1 MRRVN
6 TEQLR
11 PGMIIAEDIYAPNG
25 QLIIAK
31 GTKLTDATLEQLS
44 RNAVLSS
51 RIDDSVKTAAASS
64 QKREEDIY
72 KGDDIPGFTSNLPEN
87 LREARAK
94 QIKEQKKSY
103 TEGLNFFQIS
113 INNLVVKNTDMDVD
127 TIIDQTLALLGSN
140 GKGTNI
146 LQMLVFMQEYDS
158 DVYAHSVNVSLLCNM
173 LAHWLGYSEED
184 CRLAAACGMF
194 HDIGKLTIPEEIL
207 QKPGPLTPEEKE
219 LVNTHTEKGYQMLK
233 DHPIHESIK
242 LSALLHHENC
252 DGTGYPYKL
261 PGDQID
267 PYAKLVTICNIYDA
281 MTSNRPYRK
290 AISPFDVIDYFE
302 KKGLQKFDT
311 RSILLFLE
319 NTINTYLNCPVRL
332 SNGMIGYV
340 VFINRRK
347 LGRPTVQ
354 CGTEFIDLAKR
365 EDLRIMELL
374 PAI

>member
-6 TEQLR
+6 TDQLR

-252 DGTGYPYKL
+252 DAGRSDRSLCQTGY
-261 PGDQID
+261 D
-267 PYAKLVTICNIYDA
+267 
-281 MTSNRPYRK
+281 
-290 AISPFDVIDYFE
+290 
-302 KKGLQKFDT
+302 LQH
-311 RSILLFLE
+311 I
-319 NTINTYLNCPVRL
+319 
-332 SNGMIGYV
+332 
-340 VFINRRK
+340 
-347 LGRPTVQ
+347 
-354 CGTEFIDLAKR
+354 
-365 EDLRIMELL
+365 
-374 PAI
+374 

>member
-6 TEQLR
+6 TDQLR

-146 LQMLVFMQEYDS
+146 LQMLVFMQEYD
-158 DVYAHSVNVSLLCNM
+158 
-173 LAHWLGYSEED
+173 
-184 CRLAAACGMF
+184 
-194 HDIGKLTIPEEIL
+194 
-207 QKPGPLTPEEKE
+207 
-219 LVNTHTEKGYQMLK
+219 
-233 DHPIHESIK
+233 
-242 LSALLHHENC
+242 
-252 DGTGYPYKL
+252 
-261 PGDQID
+261 
-267 PYAKLVTICNIYDA
+267 
-281 MTSNRPYRK
+281 
-290 AISPFDVIDYFE
+290 
-302 KKGLQKFDT
+302 
-311 RSILLFLE
+311 
-319 NTINTYLNCPVRL
+319 
-332 SNGMIGYV
+332 
-340 VFINRRK
+340 
-347 LGRPTVQ
+347 
-354 CGTEFIDLAKR
+354 
-365 EDLRIMELL
+365 
-374 PAI
+374 

>member
-6 TEQLR
+6 TDQLR

-207 QKPGPLTPEEKE
+207 Q
-219 LVNTHTEKGYQMLK
+219 
-233 DHPIHESIK
+233 
-242 LSALLHHENC
+242 
-252 DGTGYPYKL
+252 
-261 PGDQID
+261 
-267 PYAKLVTICNIYDA
+267 
-281 MTSNRPYRK
+281 
-290 AISPFDVIDYFE
+290 
-302 KKGLQKFDT
+302 
-311 RSILLFLE
+311 
-319 NTINTYLNCPVRL
+319 
-332 SNGMIGYV
+332 
-340 VFINRRK
+340 
-347 LGRPTVQ
+347 
-354 CGTEFIDLAKR
+354 
-365 EDLRIMELL
+365 
-374 PAI
+374 